1 MSGDGSAARQSP
13 FVGLRSFG
21 PDDAGFF
28 FGRARES
35 ATLAGALLG
44 NALTVLFG
52 PPGGGKT
59 SLIRVT
65 VAAQLSAATEGQAK
79 IIYWSRWQAGFLP
92 GLKSEVGNA
101 LGRSGALHEMVA
113 AHVASGNAPVFL
125 LFDQFEEY
133 FRYAEDP
140 VRTEFAE
147 SLALIVNDRA
157 LDAHV
162 LMAVREDALSLLD
175 RLRVRLPNIL
185 GNTIELRLL
194 DRPSAREAILSPLA
208 RWRGQGWPGP
218 AAEPGEALVT
228 ALLDQTDQASLR
240 AGSVG
245 AAAAE
250 ADTRGRIET
259 AFLQLALQ
267 RLWDTELAANSPAL
281 RLETLN
287 GAALGGVRGIVE
299 AHLHEAL
306 GQFSQDQRQWL
317 ALMFRYLVTP
327 SGGKQANSAA
337 DLFTSL
343 RDEGRKPPPA
353 TVLGEILE
361 RLASGDRRI
370 LRTLPN
376 VRTPN
381 EGPLFELFHD
391 ALAQPVLAWT
401 QGERAAE
408 LRRQADTA
416 RLQADKARSQ
426 ARLARVAVVVLAS
439 LLVAVVVAG
448 LIARGAMN
456 ETTARS
462 QAVLLAQS
470 RFLTR
475 EGQAAL
481 QGGFPERSYLVETQA
496 AERLKASALSI
507 DRELAEALN
516 RSTTAAS
523 AVFLEGH
530 GKRITSVAFSH
541 DGTMAITGSEDGTA
555 RLWDLTGP
563 TPVAKV
569 LKGHQKAVNRVAFSR
584 DATRAITA
592 SDDNTALVWD
602 LATLKSVAT
611 LIAEQRPIYGV
622 ALSDDGKHAITKSN
636 DSLRVWDLTASTPT
650 AHLLE
655 DDERNLDKDRDIKG
669 WVYSRDATR
678 AITESRDKTIRVWDL
693 TGPKPVATALPL
705 DKDAVT
711 YAGLSEDGKHVVVA
725 SGDNTAVVVWD
736 VTVRPPRE
744 IVLKGHK
751 DKISAVGFSDNGER
765 AITCSAD
772 KTARVWDLK
781 EPAPAG
787 LVLDGRGEALECM
800 NLSDD
805 GKRAV
810 TASISTGKAIIKV
823 WDLTPPVP
831 AAAQLE
837 GISSFFFSPDGT
849 RAITN
854 GGYNG
859 NAARLWNVTAL
870 RNQEALQ
877 RLAEAELRRRWAA
890 RASIVVDAD
899 DPDRP
904 GCLSEAELLDLFLIA
919 PPRDHAPSTERRAPS
934 ETGPACPAKGV
945 EQRQAGIWGYV
956 QQCLRMLSLGIAPGS
971 ATADTPAPDAGGMT
985 ARAGVR

>member
-1 MSGDGSAARQSP
+1 MSGDRPAARQSP

-65 VAAQLSAATEGQAK
+65 VAAQLSAATEGEAK

-92 GLKSEVGNA
+92 GLNAEVGNA
-101 LGRSGALHEMVA
+101 LGRSGSLHEMVA

-162 LMAVREDALSLLD
+162 LMALREDALSLLD

-185 GNTIELRLL
+185 GNTMELRLL
-194 DRPSAREAILSPLA
+194 DRPNAREAILFPLA
-208 RWRGQGWPGP
+208 RWRGQGLPGP
-218 AAEPGEALVT
+218 AAEPAEVLVT

-240 AGSVG
+240 AGGVG

-267 RLWDTELAANSPAL
+267 RLWDAELVANSPSL
-281 RLETLN
+281 RLETLT
-287 GAALGGVRGIVE
+287 GAALGGVRGIVR

-306 GQFSQDQRQWL
+306 GQFSEDQRQWL

-327 SGGKQANSAA
+327 SGGKQANSAV
-337 DLFTSL
+337 DLFASL
-343 RDEGRKPPPA
+343 SDEGRKAPPA

-376 VRTPN
+376 VRAPDD
-381 EGPLFELFHD
+381 GPLFELFHD
-391 ALAQPVLAWT
+391 ALAQPVLEWT

-416 RLQADKARSQ
+416 RLQADQARSQ
-426 ARLARVAVVVLAS
+426 ARLARVAVAVLAS
-439 LLVAVVVAG
+439 LLVAAVIAG
-448 LIARGAMN
+448 FIARGAMN
-456 ETTARS
+456 EATTRS
-462 QAVLLAQS
+462 QAALLAQS

-481 QGGFPERSYLVETQA
+481 NEGFPERSYLVETQA
-496 AERLKASALSI
+496 AELLKASSLSI
-507 DRELAEALN
+507 DHELAEALN
-516 RSTTAAS
+516 RSAAAAS

-530 GKRITSVAFSH
+530 SKRINSVAFSH
-541 DGTMAITGSEDGTA
+541 DGTRAITGSEDGTA

-563 TPVAKV
+563 LPVAKV
-569 LKGHQKAVNRVAFSR
+569 LTGHQKAVNSVAFSH
-584 DATRAITA
+584 DGTRAITG

-602 LATLKSVAT
+602 LATLRPVAT
-611 LIAEQRPIYGV
+611 LIAGQSPIYGV
-622 ALSDDGKHAITKSN
+622 AFSDDGKHAITRSS
-636 DSLRVWDLTASTPT
+636 DSRRVWDLTAATPT

-655 DDERNLDKDRDIKG
+655 DDERDLDKDRDIMA
-669 WVYSRDATR
+669 WLYSRDATR
-678 AITESRDKTIRVWDL
+678 AITQSRDKTIRVWDL
-693 TGPKPVATALPL
+693 TGPEPVSTALTL
-705 DKDAVT
+705 AKDAS
-711 YAGLSEDGKHVVVA
+711 AGLSPDGKRVWTIA
-725 SGDNTAVVVWD
+725 GDKTTAVVWD
-736 VTVRPPRE
+736 VTVRPPRA
-744 IVLKGHK
+744 IVLAGHNGA
-751 DKISAVGFSDNGER
+751 ISRVAFSDNGER
-765 AITCSAD
+765 VITCSAD
-772 KTARVWDLK
+772 MTARVWDLN
-781 EPAPAG
+781 EPTPAG
-787 LVLDGRGEALECM
+787 RVLDGRGEQFM
-800 NLSDD
+800 SGGVTDD
-805 GKRAV
+805 GKRAF
-810 TASISTGKAIIKV
+810 TSTISTGKAVAQV
-823 WDLTPPVP
+823 WDLTSPTPV
-831 AAAQLE
+831 AAQLV
-837 GISSFFFSPDGT
+837 GISTLDYAPDGT
-849 RAITN
+849 RAVTT
-854 GGYNG
+854 GYNG
-859 NAARLWNVTAL
+859 NTARLWDVTAL

-877 RLAEAELRRRWAA
+877 KLAEAELRRRWAA
-890 RASIVVDAD
+890 RASIAVEAD
-899 DPDRP
+899 DRDRP
-904 GCLSEAELLDLFLIA
+904 GCLSEAELVDLFLIA
-919 PPRDHAPSTERRAPS
+919 PPRDHEASTERSATS
-934 ETGPACPAKGV
+934 ESGPACPAKGV
-945 EQRQAGIWGYV
+945 EPREAGIFGYV
-956 QQCLRMLSLGIAPGS
+956 QQFLHMLRLGMAWGS
-971 ATADTPAPDAGGMT
+971 ASADTPAPDAGGMT
-985 ARAGVR
+985 ARPGVR